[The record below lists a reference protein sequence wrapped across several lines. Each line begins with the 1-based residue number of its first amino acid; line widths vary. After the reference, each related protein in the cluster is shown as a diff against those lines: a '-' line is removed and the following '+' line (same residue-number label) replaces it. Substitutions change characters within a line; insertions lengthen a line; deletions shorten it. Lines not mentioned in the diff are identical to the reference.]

1 MCGWLVGC
9 YQRIARSKQ
18 IKNVNK
24 SQLEKK
30 MSENSLNLKETTFIY
45 IKESKTGKKNET
57 KRKIFDTYKWD
68 MKNGRY
74 RIIIIII
81 VHDS

>member
-45 IKESKTGKKNET
+45 IKESKTGKK
-57 KRKIFDTYKWD
+57 K
-68 MKNGRY
+68 
-74 RIIIIII
+74 
-81 VHDS
+81 

>member
-45 IKESKTGKKNET
+45 IKESKTGKK
-57 KRKIFDTYKWD
+57 K
-68 MKNGRY
+68 MKQKEKFLILING
-74 RIIIIII
+74 I
-81 VHDS
+81 